1 MTGEQSRKLEDYKA
15 ELHISHSQVNT
26 YLNCPLKYCFSY
38 VEGRLPEQRP
48 APLAFG
54 SAVHAAIGRYY
65 KALKQTGKPEPL
77 SVLEDVF
84 RDYWAFESEDSG
96 IRMAYKDGSTRES
109 MLQDGTRLVKTFYE
123 GAKPM
128 KVVAVEE
135 PLSAPLYDEQGN
147 QTDLKLI
154 GIVDSIQS
162 DEQGNLIIIDHKTA
176 NRAYT
181 EDKVEQ
187 DMQMT
192 AYSYLVCANKLVPP
206 KSDTLHRFD
215 VLVKNKKEPRLEF
228 YPTKRTAAQRKR
240 LAKVINR
247 VLKGIEAGVF
257 FPSPSWMC
265 SDCQYAKAC
274 VNWSA

>member
-1 MTGEQSRKLEDYKA
+1 MTAEQARRLEDWKT
-15 ELHISHSQVNT
+15 ELHISHSQIST
-26 YLNCPLKYCFSY
+26 YLNCSLKYYFSY

-48 APLAFG
+48 APLSFG
-54 SAVHAAIGRYY
+54 SAIHAAIGRYY
-65 KALKQTGKPEPL
+65 KSLKENGKPEPL
-77 SVLEDVF
+77 SVLQDVF
-84 RDYWAFESEDSG
+84 SDYWAFETEDSG
-96 IRMAYKDGSTRES
+96 IPMAYKDGSNRES
-109 MLQDGTRLVKTFYE
+109 MLEDGQSLLKVFHQSVR
-123 GAKPM
+123 PIQ
-128 KVVAVEE
+128 VVAVEE
-135 PLSAPLYDEQGN
+135 PLSAILYDEQGKP
-147 QTDLKLI
+147 TDMNLI
-154 GIVDSIQS
+154 GIIDCIQR
-162 DEQGNLIIIDHKTA
+162 DEHGSLLTIDNKTA

-206 KSDTLHRFD
+206 KAETFHRFD

-240 LAKVINR
+240 LAKVISR

-265 SDCQYAKAC
+265 SDCQYAQAC
-274 VNWSA
+274 VNWSV

>member
-1 MTGEQSRKLEDYKA
+1 MTGEQARRLEDWKV
-15 ELHISHSQVNT
+15 ELHISHSQISS
-26 YLNCPLKYCFSY
+26 YLNCSLKYYFSY

-54 SAVHAAIGRYY
+54 SAIHAAIGRYY
-65 KALKQTGKPEPL
+65 KSLKQAGKPEPL
-77 SVLEDVF
+77 SLLEDVF

-96 IRMAYKDGSTRES
+96 IPMVYKDGSNRES
-109 MLQDGTRLVKTFYE
+109 MLQDGIRLVKTFYE
-123 GAKPM
+123 GVKLIN
-128 KVVAVEE
+128 VVAVEE

-147 QTDLKLI
+147 QTDLRLI
-154 GIVDSIQS
+154 GIVDCIQR
-162 DEQGNLIIIDHKTA
+162 DEQGTLIIIDHKTA

-181 EDKVEQ
+181 QDKVEQ

-206 KSDTLHRFD
+206 KAETFHRFD

-265 SDCQYAKAC
+265 SDCQYAKTC
-274 VNWSA
+274 LNWSA

>member
-1 MTGEQSRKLEDYKA
+1 MTGEQARRLEDWKV
-15 ELHISHSQVNT
+15 ELHISHSQISS
-26 YLNCPLKYCFSY
+26 YLNCSLKYYFSY

-54 SAVHAAIGRYY
+54 SAIHAAIGRYY
-65 KALKQTGKPEPL
+65 KSLKQAGKPEPL
-77 SVLEDVF
+77 SLLEDVF

-96 IRMAYKDGSTRES
+96 IPMVYKDGSNRES
-109 MLQDGTRLVKTFYE
+109 MLQDGIRLVKTFYE
-123 GAKPM
+123 GVKLIN
-128 KVVAVEE
+128 VVAVEE

-147 QTDLKLI
+147 QTDLRLI
-154 GIVDSIQS
+154 GIVDCIQR
-162 DEQGNLIIIDHKTA
+162 DEQGTLIIIDHKTA

-181 EDKVEQ
+181 QDKVEQ

-206 KSDTLHRFD
+206 KAETFHRFD
-215 VLVKNKKEPRLEF
+215 VLVKNKKEPRLELC
-228 YPTKRTAAQRKR
+228 PTKRTAAQRKR

-265 SDCQYAKAC
+265 SDCQYAKTC
-274 VNWSA
+274 LNWSA